1 MRILLVEDNAC
12 LADAIVQRLRADGHA
27 LDWQGDGFS
36 AARVLRYQRF
46 DLVVLDIGLP
56 RMSGLE
62 VLSGLRERGDTTPVL
77 VTTARDRIEDRV
89 QALDVGADD
98 FLAKP
103 FDLREFDARCR
114 VLLRRRHGRASE
126 VVRVGGL
133 DFDNAARRVTLDGTV
148 IELPNREFR
157 LLEILIGRV
166 GRVVSREEIGNG
178 LFGFDDGAGPNA
190 IELYV
195 GRLRRRIAAARLR
208 IVTVR
213 GVGYRVESGP

>member
-1 MRILLVEDNAC
+1 MRILLVEGNAC
-12 LADAIVQRLRADGHA
+12 LADAIVRRLRGDGHA
-27 LDWQGDGFS
+27 LDWQDDGCS

-46 DLVVLDIGLP
+46 DLIVLDIGLP
-56 RMSGLE
+56 RMSGLD

-77 VTTARDRIEDRV
+77 VTTARNCMEERV
-89 QALDVGADD
+89 RALDVGADD

-114 VLLRRRHGRASE
+114 VLLRRSRGRASE
-126 VVRVGGL
+126 VVRIGGL
-133 DFDNAARRVTLDGTV
+133 DFDNAARRVTLDGT
-148 IELPNREFR
+148 IIDLPNREFR

-178 LFGFDDGAGPNA
+178 LFGFDDDAGPNA

-195 GRLRRRIAAARLR
+195 GRLRRRIASARLR

-213 GVGYRVESGP
+213 GVGYRVDA

>member
-12 LADAIVQRLRADGHA
+12 LANAIVLKLRRDGHA
-27 LDWQGDGFS
+27 LDWQADGFS
-36 AARVLRYQRF
+36 ASRVLRYQRF

-62 VLSGLRERGDTTPVL
+62 LLAGLRKRGDTTPVL
-77 VTTARDRIEDRV
+77 VVTARDRIEDRV

-114 VLLRRRHGRASE
+114 VLLRRSRGRASE
-126 VVRVGGL
+126 LVRVGGL
-133 DFDNAARRVTLDGTV
+133 DFDSAARRVTLDGAV
-148 IELPNREFR
+148 IDLPNREFR

-166 GRVVSREEIGNG
+166 GRVVSREEIGSG

-195 GRLRRRIAAARLR
+195 SRLRRRIAASRLR

-213 GVGYRVESGP
+213 GVGYRVEAGA